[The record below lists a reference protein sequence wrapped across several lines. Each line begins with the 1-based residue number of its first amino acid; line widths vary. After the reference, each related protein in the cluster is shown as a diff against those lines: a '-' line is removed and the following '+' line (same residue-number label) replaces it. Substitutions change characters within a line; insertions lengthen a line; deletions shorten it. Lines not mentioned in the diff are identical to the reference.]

1 MILLLAI
8 DVLIV
13 YSSETREELTT
24 ELKEL
29 QSALKELEAE
39 EFDLTTNIDISK
51 QEVFN
56 NDKMKYTVTFTKKS
70 IKFVDSIEET
80 LSLIYTTNDQLNN
93 NNTTQSNGSVL
104 LDHDASLLK
113 ELEATVGEWNTV
125 VTDTNNDQTDEKKI
139 KSLGHNFRYTEFE
152 VLDLI
157 AQITGLEARIQ
168 SLERDISKLN
178 ALPQMIPVLR

>member
-1 MILLLAI
+1 M
-8 DVLIV
+8 
-13 YSSETREELTT
+13 
-24 ELKEL
+24 
-29 QSALKELEAE
+29 
-39 EFDLTTNIDISK
+39 
-51 QEVFN
+51 
-56 NDKMKYTVTFTKKS
+56 
-70 IKFVDSIEET
+70 
-80 LSLIYTTNDQLNN
+80 
-93 NNTTQSNGSVL
+93 

-113 ELEATVGEWNTV
+113 EIEATVGEWNTV
-125 VTDTNNDQTDEKKI
+125 MTDTNNDQIDEKKI